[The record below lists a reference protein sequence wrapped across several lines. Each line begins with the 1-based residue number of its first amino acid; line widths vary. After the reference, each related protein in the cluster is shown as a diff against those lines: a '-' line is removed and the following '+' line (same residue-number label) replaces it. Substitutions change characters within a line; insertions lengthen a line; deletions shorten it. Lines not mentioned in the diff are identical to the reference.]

1 MLHDTMH
8 NSSPHVPLEVTL
20 KQHRW
25 ASQNIGTTERK
36 FIVMF
41 LALRPRK
48 IIGVLIL
55 LSAFQAS
62 DCEASQNTLCNTSD
76 WKTVVLFFIKSLYT
90 FFFSKVKHHLLLSM
104 FLTFIGLLTFL
115 LSNNLKLPG
124 NEANYGQY
132 HNGKE
137 YFIWGIWAMCTNH

>member
-1 MLHDTMH
+1 MH
-8 NSSPHVPLEVTL
+8 NSSLHVPLEVTL

-25 ASQNIGTTERK
+25 ASQNIGTTK
-36 FIVMF
+36 CIFIVTV
-41 LALRPRK
+41 LAVKPRK

-55 LSAFQAS
+55 LSAFQTS
-62 DCEASQNTLCNTSD
+62 DWEASQNTLCNTLD

-90 FFFSKVKHHLLLSM
+90 FFFFPKVKHHLLLSM

-137 YFIWGIWAMCTNH
+137 YFIWGIWAMYMNR